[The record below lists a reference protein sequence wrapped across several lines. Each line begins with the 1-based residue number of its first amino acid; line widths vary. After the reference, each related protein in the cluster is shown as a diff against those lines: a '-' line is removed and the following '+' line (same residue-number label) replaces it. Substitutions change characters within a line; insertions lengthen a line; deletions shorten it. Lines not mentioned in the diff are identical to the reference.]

1 MRDHRRCDANRSS
14 CEQTLRCGGGIAGVE
29 SYSGNCDCI
38 FYGTRRGAARI
49 GARHYQRLSAAPVT
63 RANITQVKIDMFDF
77 LKRGRLIR
85 RGLASRKTRR
95 RRPRSEL
102 RRSLEYAP
110 YSKLLI
116 FAMFVGGLAFL
127 VFSGQQP
134 EPTKNFVIAL
144 LVLATAI
151 TQLWINQPKSF
162 SRSSRIL
169 LIFGVILVQ
178 LTVTKLLLVICNSGN
193 YQFLK
198 PEMGGLI
205 TPYAFAP
212 LVLSVLLGRQHGL
225 YAAFFVSLWSSVL
238 FGPID
243 APLLVTSLISG
254 FTAVSLTLQVR
265 RRSKLIRAGF
275 GVGLAIWLLSLT
287 FGLIGPIN
295 WFYPTANDWGMIGV
309 QSALAIGNGIITATI
324 VGGALPMLENV
335 FGITTDISWLEAS
348 DINHPLLR
356 RMTIEAPGTYHHSLA
371 VANLAEAAAE
381 AIGANATLCRVC
393 AYFHDVGKLVKPDYF
408 TENMSFER
416 NPHEDLA
423 PTMSALIIIAHVKE
437 GVDLALKH
445 KLNQRIID
453 IIQEHH
459 GTSLVY
465 YFYKRAQ
472 QMHEDARAG
481 GKIMK
486 MRQDDIPE
494 VREESFRYSGP
505 KPQTKESA
513 IVSLADA
520 VESASRS
527 LEKPTPAKIE
537 QLVNDIIDQRIS
549 DHQLDECDLTLRDVR
564 VIAERFRFTLM
575 TMLHSRI
582 AYPKHETKSP
592 TPREDS
598 ARPDVMVTTRKPE
611 TAPPVSAA

>member
-1 MRDHRRCDANRSS
+1 
-14 CEQTLRCGGGIAGVE
+14 
-29 SYSGNCDCI
+29 
-38 FYGTRRGAARI
+38 
-49 GARHYQRLSAAPVT
+49 
-63 RANITQVKIDMFDF
+63 MFDF

-95 RRPRSEL
+95 RRTRSEL
-102 RRSLEYAP
+102 MARLETAAFAKVLI
-110 YSKLLI
+110 YSA
-116 FAMFVGGLAFL
+116 FAGGLAFL

-162 SRSSRIL
+162 ERSSRVL
-169 LIFGVILVQ
+169 LIFGVILLQ
-178 LTVTKLLLVICNSGN
+178 LAVTKLLFVLCNSGS
-193 YQFLK
+193 YRFLK
-198 PEMGGLI
+198 PDMAWLI

-212 LVLSVLLGRQHGL
+212 LVLSVLLGRHHGL

-243 APLLVTSLISG
+243 APLLITSLISG

-265 RRSKLIRAGF
+265 RRSQLIRAGF
-275 GVGLAIWLLSLT
+275 WVGLAIWLLSLT

-295 WFYPTANDWGMIGV
+295 WFYPTANDWGMIGL
-309 QSALAIGNGIITATI
+309 QSALAIGNGILTATL
-324 VGGALPMLENV
+324 VGGALPLLENL
-335 FGITTDISWLEAS
+335 FQITTDISWLEAS
-348 DINHPLLR
+348 DLNHPLLR
-356 RMTIEAPGTYHHSLA
+356 RMTIEAPGTYHHSLV
-371 VANLAEAAAE
+371 VANLAEAAAGS
-381 AIGANATLCRVC
+381 IGANATLCRVC
-393 AYFHDVGKLVKPDYF
+393 SYFHDVGKLVKPEYF

-416 NPHEDLA
+416 NPHDDLA

-445 KLNQRIID
+445 RLNQRIID

-459 GTSLVY
+459 GTSLVR
-465 YFYKRAQ
+465 YFYQRALQ
-472 QMHEDARAG
+472 QYEDARAG

-486 MRQDDIPE
+486 LREEDVPE
-494 VREESFRYSGP
+494 VHEESFRYSGP

-527 LEKPTPAKIE
+527 LEKPTPQKIE
-537 QLVNDIIDQRIS
+537 TLVNEIIEERVADQ
-549 DHQLDECDLTLRDVR
+549 QLDECPLTLRELKEIAKSFR
-564 VIAERFRFTLM
+564 VTLSM
-575 TMLHSRI
+575 MLHSRI
-582 AYPKHETKSP
+582 AYPKAGSKT
-592 TPREDS
+592 TTIIPRDQPV
-598 ARPDVMVTTRKPE
+598 RPDVMAATRKPE

>member
-1 MRDHRRCDANRSS
+1 
-14 CEQTLRCGGGIAGVE
+14 
-29 SYSGNCDCI
+29 
-38 FYGTRRGAARI
+38 
-49 GARHYQRLSAAPVT
+49 
-63 RANITQVKIDMFDF
+63 MFDF
-77 LKRGRLIR
+77 LKRGRLIK
-85 RGLASRKTRR
+85 RGLASRKKRR
-95 RRPRSEL
+95 RRLHSGLMRN
-102 RRSLEYAP
+102 LESSSYV
-110 YSKLLI
+110 KVFI
-116 FAMFVGGLAFL
+116 FALFAGGLAFL

-134 EPTKNFVIAL
+134 EPTKNYVIAL

-162 SRSSRIL
+162 EQNSRIL
-169 LIFGVILVQ
+169 LVFSVIFVQ
-178 LTVTKLLLVICNSGN
+178 LAVTKLLLVVCNSGG
-193 YQFLK
+193 YRFLR

-225 YAAFFVSLWSSVL
+225 YAAFFVSLWSSML

-243 APLLVTSLISG
+243 APLLITSLISG

-275 GVGLAIWLLSLT
+275 YVGLAIWLLSLT

-295 WFYPTANDWGMIGV
+295 WFYPTANDWAMLGV
-309 QSALAIGNGIITATI
+309 QSALAIGNGIVTATL
-324 VGGALPMLENV
+324 VGGALPILENL
-335 FGITTDISWLEAS
+335 FQITTDISWLEAS
-348 DINHPLLR
+348 DLNHPLLR
-356 RMTIEAPGTYHHSLA
+356 RMTIEAPGTYHHSLV

-393 AYFHDVGKLVKPDYF
+393 SYFHDVGKLVKPEYF
-408 TENMSFER
+408 TENMAFAR
-416 NPHEDLA
+416 NPHDDLA

-445 KLNQRIID
+445 RLNQRIID

-459 GTSLVY
+459 GTSLVR
-465 YFYKRAQ
+465 YFYQRALQ
-472 QMHEDARAG
+472 QHEDARAG

-486 MRQDDIPE
+486 LREDDIPG
-494 VREESFRYSGP
+494 VKEESFRYSGP

-513 IVSLADA
+513 IVSLADT

-527 LEKPTPAKIE
+527 LEKPTPQKIE
-537 QLVNDIIDQRIS
+537 TLVNELIEERIS
-549 DHQLDECDLTLRDVR
+549 DRQLDDCDLTLGELK
-564 VIAERFRFTLM
+564 VIADRFRFTLLS
-575 TMLHSRI
+575 MLHTRI
-582 AYPKHETKSP
+582 AYPKAGHKAAAPRDETL
-592 TPREDS
+592 
-598 ARPDVMVTTRKPE
+598 RPDVMAATRKPD

>member
-1 MRDHRRCDANRSS
+1 
-14 CEQTLRCGGGIAGVE
+14 
-29 SYSGNCDCI
+29 
-38 FYGTRRGAARI
+38 
-49 GARHYQRLSAAPVT
+49 
-63 RANITQVKIDMFDF
+63 MFDF
-77 LKRGRLIR
+77 LKRGRLVR

-95 RRPRSEL
+95 RRARNDL
-102 RRSLEYAP
+102 TRNLEYSLYA
-110 YSKLLI
+110 KLFI
-116 FAMFVGGLAFL
+116 FAAFAGGLAFL

-134 EPTKNFVIAL
+134 EPTKNFIIAL
-144 LVLATAI
+144 LVLATAL

-162 SRSSRIL
+162 SQNSRIL
-169 LIFGVILVQ
+169 LVFGVMLAQ
-178 LTVTKLLLVICNSGN
+178 LAVTKLLLVICNSGS
-193 YQFLK
+193 YRFLK
-198 PEMGGLI
+198 PEMAGLI

-225 YAAFFVSLWSSVL
+225 YAAFFVSLWSSML

-243 APLLVTSLISG
+243 APLLLTSLISG

-265 RRSKLIRAGF
+265 RRSKLIRAGIY
-275 GVGLAIWLLSLT
+275 VGLAIWLLSLT

-295 WFYPTANDWGMIGV
+295 WFYPTANDWGMLGL
-309 QSALAIGNGIITATI
+309 QSALAIGNGILTATL
-324 VGGALPMLENV
+324 VGGVLPVLENL

-348 DINHPLLR
+348 DLNHPLLR
-356 RMTIEAPGTYHHSLA
+356 RMTIEAPGTYHHSLV

-537 QLVNDIIDQRIS
+537 QLVNDIIEQRIS

-564 VIAERFRFTLM
+564 VIADRFRFTLM

-582 AYPKHETKSP
+582 AYPKQETKSP
-592 TPREDS
+592 TPRDDS
-598 ARPDVMVTTRKPE
+598 VRPDVMVTTRKPE

>member
-1 MRDHRRCDANRSS
+1 
-14 CEQTLRCGGGIAGVE
+14 
-29 SYSGNCDCI
+29 
-38 FYGTRRGAARI
+38 
-49 GARHYQRLSAAPVT
+49 
-63 RANITQVKIDMFDF
+63 MFNF
-77 LKRGRLIR
+77 RKRGRLIR

-102 RRSLEYAP
+102 ARHLEYAP
-110 YSKLLI
+110 YAKLLI
-116 FAMFVGGLAFL
+116 FAAFAGGLAFL

-169 LIFGVILVQ
+169 LIFGVILIQ
-178 LTVTKLLLVICNSGN
+178 LAVTKLLLVICNSGN
-193 YQFLK
+193 YRFLK

-212 LVLSVLLGRQHGL
+212 LVLSVLLGRHHGL
-225 YAAFFVSLWSSVL
+225 YAAFFVSLWGSIL

-295 WFYPTANDWGMIGV
+295 WFFPTANDWGMIGV
-309 QSALAIGNGIITATI
+309 QSALAVSNGILTATL
-324 VGGALPMLENV
+324 VGGALPVLEHL
-335 FGITTDISWLEAS
+335 FRITTDISWLEAS
-348 DINHPLLR
+348 DLNHPLLR
-356 RMTIEAPGTYHHSLA
+356 RMTIEAPGTYHHSLV

-393 AYFHDVGKLVKPDYF
+393 SYFHDVGKLVKPEYF

-416 NPHEDLA
+416 NPHDDLA

-437 GVDLALKH
+437 GVDLALKYR
-445 KLNQRIID
+445 LNQRIID

-459 GTSLVY
+459 GTSLVR
-465 YFYKRAQ
+465 YFYQRALQ
-472 QMHEDARAG
+472 QHQDARAG

-486 MRQDDIPE
+486 LREDDIPE
-494 VREESFRYSGP
+494 VHEESFRYSGP

-513 IVSLADA
+513 IVSLADT

-527 LEKPTPAKIE
+527 LEKPTPQKIE
-537 QLVNDIIDQRIS
+537 SLVNELIEERIS
-549 DHQLDECDLTLRDVR
+549 DRQLDDCDLTLGGLKI
-564 VIAERFRFTLM
+564 IAERFRFTLLM
-575 TMLHSRI
+575 MLHSRI
-582 AYPKHETKSP
+582 AYPKAGQKP
-592 TPREDS
+592 AVPRDE
-598 ARPDVMVTTRKPE
+598 ALRPDVMAATRKPE